1 MIKRAIEAFL
11 EFIKSEQA
19 GGVILIICVMASLV
33 IANTAA
39 NESFARLLA
48 YRFGYESSAIHL
60 KYSLLNWIN
69 DGLMAI
75 FFFLIGLEIK
85 NEIIDG
91 HLSSFKIAAV
101 PIFAAV
107 GGAIVP
113 ALIYF
118 AFNHGQT
125 THAGWAIP
133 MATDIAF
140 ALGVLSL
147 LGKLVPSSLKVL
159 LSTLAVVDDL
169 LAIVIIAIFYST
181 TLHWLYLAIAL
192 GIFLLLLL
200 MNKLGIKHL
209 AFYLIPGIVL
219 WYFIHHS
226 GIHATIAGVLA
237 ALAIPVSSKKG
248 PVLSKLAHQLN
259 KPVNF
264 IIMPVFALANTNI
277 HFEAAMVNGVFGMLG
292 LGIILGLLF
301 GKPIGVMLFA
311 WLTVKLRIGS
321 LPDQL
326 SWKHIGGMG
335 ILAGIGFTMSIF
347 ISLLSFG
354 GSVYNTEA
362 KFAILIA
369 SVVAGVVGFVYLRG
383 VLMVNKKSRG

>member
-1 MIKRAIEAFL
+1 MIKRSTDAFS

-19 GGVILIICVMASLV
+19 GGVILIVCVIASLI
-33 IANTAA
+33 IANSAVH
-39 NESFARLLA
+39 ESFARLLA
-48 YRFGYESSAIHL
+48 YTFGYESSSIHL
-60 KYSLLNWIN
+60 KYSALNWIN

-85 NEIIDG
+85 NEMIDG

-113 ALIYF
+113 ALIFF
-118 AFNHGQT
+118 AFNRGQAT
-125 THAGWAIP
+125 GAGWAIP

-140 ALGVLSL
+140 ALGILSL

-169 LAIVIIAIFYST
+169 LAIVIIAVFYST
-181 TLHWLYLAIAL
+181 TLHWLYLGMAL

-200 MNKLGIKHL
+200 MNKLGVKHL
-209 AFYLIPGIVL
+209 AFYLIPGVVL

-226 GIHATIAGVLA
+226 GIHATIAGVLT

-248 PVLSKLAHQLN
+248 PVLSKLAHKLN
-259 KPVNF
+259 TPVNF

-277 HFEAAMVNGVFGMLG
+277 HFEASMLNGVFGILG

-301 GKPIGVMLFA
+301 GKPTGVMLFA
-311 WLTVKLRIGS
+311 WLTVRLKIGS

-326 SWKHIGGMG
+326 SWNHIAGMG
-335 ILAGIGFTMSIF
+335 MLAGIGFTMSIF

-354 GSVYNTEA
+354 TSVHNTEA

-369 SVVAGVVGFVYLRG
+369 SVVAGIAGFVYLKS
-383 VLMVNKKSRG
+383 VLGINKKSRR

>member
-1 MIKRAIEAFL
+1 MIKRTTQAFS

-19 GGVILIICVMASLV
+19 GGVILIVCVIASLI

-39 NESFARLLA
+39 HESFSRLLA
-48 YRFGYESSAIHL
+48 YTFGYESHIIHL

-113 ALIYF
+113 AIIFF
-118 AFNHGQT
+118 AFNQGQAT
-125 THAGWAIP
+125 GAGWAIP

-169 LAIVIIAIFYST
+169 LAIIIIAIFYST
-181 TLHWLYLAIAL
+181 TLHWLYLAIAF

-200 MNKLGIKHL
+200 MNKLGVKHL

-226 GIHATIAGVLA
+226 GIHATIAGVLT
-237 ALAIPVSSKKG
+237 ALAIPVNSKKG
-248 PVLSKLAHQLN
+248 PVLAKLAHQLN
-259 KPVNF
+259 TPVNF
-264 IIMPVFALANTNI
+264 IIMPLFALANTNI
-277 HFEAAMVNGVFGMLG
+277 HFETNMINGVFGVLG

-311 WLTVKLRIGS
+311 WLTVKLKIGS

-326 SWKHIGGMG
+326 SWKHIAGMG
-335 ILAGIGFTMSIF
+335 MLAGIGFTMSIF

-354 GSVYNTEA
+354 SSVYNTEA

-369 SVVAGVVGFVYLRG
+369 SVIAGVVGFIYLKS
-383 VLMVNKKSRG
+383 VLAKTRN

>member
-1 MIKRAIEAFL
+1 MIKRTTEAFL

-19 GGVILIICVMASLV
+19 GGVTLIFCVIVSLI
-33 IANTAA
+33 IANTSA
-39 NESFARLLA
+39 NENFARLLA
-48 YRFGYESSAIHL
+48 STFGYESGALHL

-125 THAGWAIP
+125 TNAGWAIP

-147 LGKLVPSSLKVL
+147 LGKLVPASLKVL

-200 MNKLGIKHL
+200 MNKLGVKHL

-226 GIHATIAGVLA
+226 GIHATIAGVLT

-248 PVLSKLAHQLN
+248 PILSKLAHQLN
-259 KPVNF
+259 TPVNF

-277 HFEAAMVNGVFGMLG
+277 HFEAGMVNGVFGILG

-301 GKPIGVMLFA
+301 GKPLGVMFFA
-311 WLTVKLRIGS
+311 WLTVKLKIGS

-326 SWKHIGGMG
+326 SWKHIAGMG
-335 ILAGIGFTMSIF
+335 MLAGIGFTMSIF

-354 GSVYNTEA
+354 SSVYNTEA

-369 SVVAGVVGFVYLRG
+369 SIAAGVLGFVYLRS
-383 VLMVNKKSRG
+383 VLIVNKKSRH

>member
-1 MIKRAIEAFL
+1 MIKRATQAFS

-19 GGVILIICVMASLV
+19 GGVILIVCVAASLI

-39 NESFARLLA
+39 HEGFARLLA
-48 YRFGYESSAIHL
+48 YTFGYESAGIHL

-69 DGLMAI
+69 DGLMAV

-85 NEIIDG
+85 NEMIDG

-113 ALIYF
+113 SLIYF

-125 THAGWAIP
+125 TNAGWAIP

-200 MNKLGIKHL
+200 MNKLGVKHL

-226 GIHATIAGVLA
+226 GIHATIAGVLT

-259 KPVNF
+259 TPVNF

-277 HFEAAMVNGVFGMLG
+277 HFEATMVNGVFGILG

-301 GKPIGVMLFA
+301 GKPVGVMLFA
-311 WLTVKLRIGS
+311 WLTVKLKIGA

-326 SWKHIGGMG
+326 SWKHIAGMG

-354 GSVYNTEA
+354 NSAYNTEA

-369 SVVAGVVGFVYLRG
+369 SVVAGVVGFVYLKS
-383 VLMVNKKSRG
+383 VLSANKKSRG

>member
-1 MIKRAIEAFL
+1 MIKRSTDPFS
-11 EFIKSEQA
+11 EFIQSEQA
-19 GGVILIICVMASLV
+19 GGVLLIVCVIASLV

-39 NESFARLLA
+39 HDSFARLLA
-48 YRFGYESSAIHL
+48 CTFGYESAVIHL
-60 KYSLLNWIN
+60 KYSLLGWIN

-85 NEIIDG
+85 NEMIDG

-113 ALIYF
+113 AVIFF
-118 AFNHGQT
+118 AFNYGQPT
-125 THAGWAIP
+125 GSGWAIP

-147 LGKLVPSSLKVL
+147 LGKLVPASLKVL

-169 LAIVIIAIFYST
+169 LAIIIIAVFYST
-181 TLHWLYLAIAL
+181 TLHWLYLGIAT

-200 MNKLGIKHL
+200 MNKLGVKHV
-209 AFYLIPGIVL
+209 AFYLIPGIIL

-226 GIHATIAGVLA
+226 GVHATIAGVLT

-248 PVLSKLAHQLN
+248 PVLAKLAHQLN
-259 KPVNF
+259 TPVNF
-264 IIMPVFALANTNI
+264 VIMPLFALANTNI
-277 HFEAAMVNGVFGMLG
+277 HFEAGIINGVAGLLG
-292 LGIILGLLF
+292 LGIILGLVF
-301 GKPIGVMLFA
+301 GKPTGVMLFA
-311 WLTVKLRIGS
+311 WLTVKLKIGA

-326 SWKHIGGMG
+326 SWKHIAGMG

-354 GSVYNTEA
+354 RSAYNTEA

-369 SVVAGVVGFVYLRG
+369 SVIAGVAGFLYLRRILIG
-383 VLMVNKKSRG
+383 NKKSPL